1 MGFLRWFFGT
11 SKQTPPD
18 NPGDPDGVYFYVQCD
33 RCHTT
38 VRVRA
43 DRKHD
48 FNQED
53 GQYVWHKV
61 IVDSKCFQ
69 RINTVVHLDSQY
81 NIVNADIQGGH
92 YITKAEYEQLQA
104 G

>member
-1 MGFLRWFFGT
+1 MGFLRRLFGGQE
-11 SKQTPPD
+11 KPPPD

-33 RCHTT
+33 HCQTA

-48 FNQED
+48 FNQEG
-53 GQYVWHKV
+53 GQYSWHKV
-61 IVDSKCFQ
+61 IVDSKCF
-69 RINTVVHLDSQY
+69 RRMPTVVHLDSQF
-81 NIVNADIQGGH
+81 NVISAEIQGGR
-92 YITKAEYEQLQA
+92 YISKAEYEAFLT